1 LNRLSAAGRIFEQ
14 FAGKPVRVFVVWEP
28 VLPSDL
34 GPPSTATLGR
44 IPDPRAAQFWD
55 KMRLVSRAI
64 GEHDR
69 RGLVWDYV
77 AVYPPGAMWRE
88 RPPEPL
94 YHGRP
99 VVRVKEA
106 ARTALAQ
113 ALQEVEPLTRDR
125 N

>member
-1 LNRLSAAGRIFEQ
+1 
-14 FAGKPVRVFVVWEP
+14 VRVFVIWEP

-44 IPDPRAAQFWD
+44 IPDRRAAQFWD
-55 KMRLVSRAI
+55 KVRVVSHSM
-64 GEHDR
+64 GEHNR
-69 RGLVWDYV
+69 RTLVWDYV
-77 AVYPPGAMWRE
+77 AVYPSGATWQD

-99 VVRVKEA
+99 VVKVKEA
-106 ARTALAQ
+106 ARAALAQ
-113 ALQEVEPLTRDR
+113 ALQGVDTVTQER